1 MSSIFLKIFVT
12 RNPIKNFSN
21 KYIEWLIWENRDYY
35 INPLTKRVYWS
46 HTWNWFELWFSEL
59 KGNDYKTLTIL
70 WPDISFDKNHI
81 YFEDKIVFN
90 LEENTQ
96 VISPENDKEFED
108 FSVKIGDTPYCLD
121 TSDYLHPLLKKCNKK
136 N

>member
-21 KYIEWLIWENRDYY
+21 KYIESLIWENRDYY
-35 INPLTKRVYWS
+35 TNPLTKAIYWS
-46 HTWNWFELWFSEL
+46 KLGNWFELSFS
-59 KGNDYKTLTIL
+59 KVQHTDAYTFTVA
-70 WPDISFDKNHI
+70 WPSIAFDKNHI

-108 FSVKIGDTPYCLD
+108 FSVKIGDIPYCLD